1 MGLFKKKEEKKVY
14 LPTSENR
21 DAESEAA
28 KLKALEAS
36 LEFLNNPKTKEENK
50 KKTEETKD
58 SEESA
63 DTEEQAGNIAENPEE
78 IKAEEDTPKAKL
90 TKETT
95 LTSAVKANPVAPA
108 VQPPSGKT
116 LNPNAANQNVEEK
129 KSDSAPMPKPQE
141 TEEEKTSIPM
151 TSMASKQWGRRMD
164 YKTAV
169 VKPKTPAQEVQP
181 PTKPLAP
188 TSVSNVP
195 PAPRMPSNS
204 LHTLNSQN
212 KLTQQQQNGPQ
223 QNAPQVPARTIV
235 PKVPEIPGKTEKND
249 KPTIATMNTPVPAQ
263 ADPAPTI
270 VASSTDNT
278 AIPRAQNTAQ
288 KPEAAQVPKPAP
300 ADIPVKAPLVSDKTP
315 ETDVKKPEPAV
326 KAEPIPAGV
335 PSGMQRAMP
344 ITPVQNTKNAEEK
357 GLKAG
362 NTGLIPN
369 PLPTP
374 KKHIPKEMDF
384 DIQPPA
390 TQMHFD
396 IVDMTGMDFFDIN

>member
-63 DTEEQAGNIAENPEE
+63 DTEEQAENPEE

-141 TEEEKTSIPM
+141 TEEEKTSTLEEM
-151 TSMASKQWGRRMD
+151 SKLD
-164 YKTAV
+164 
-169 VKPKTPAQEVQP
+169 E
-181 PTKPLAP
+181 
-188 TSVSNVP
+188 
-195 PAPRMPSNS
+195 
-204 LHTLNSQN
+204 
-212 KLTQQQQNGPQ
+212 
-223 QNAPQVPARTIV
+223 
-235 PKVPEIPGKTEKND
+235 
-249 KPTIATMNTPVPAQ
+249 
-263 ADPAPTI
+263 
-270 VASSTDNT
+270 
-278 AIPRAQNTAQ
+278 
-288 KPEAAQVPKPAP
+288 
-300 ADIPVKAPLVSDKTP
+300 TP
-315 ETDVKKPEPAV
+315 EE
-326 KAEPIPAGV
+326 
-335 PSGMQRAMP
+335 S
-344 ITPVQNTKNAEEK
+344 K
-357 GLKAG
+357 GT
-362 NTGLIPN
+362 N
-369 PLPTP
+369 
-374 KKHIPKEMDF
+374 F
-384 DIQPPA
+384 DE
-390 TQMHFD
+390 
-396 IVDMTGMDFFDIN
+396 